1 MRARDSRQFPAPPFS
16 ICVDQTGSPG
26 MVRLAYSVP
35 EVASLIGISKSKIW
49 ELIRTGALNSVKIC
63 GRRVVRHS
71 DLLALLAGD
80 GQRPANPHQ
89 IL

>member
-1 MRARDSRQFPAPPFS
+1 MHARDSRQLPTSPLFN
-16 ICVDQTGSPG
+16 CCDQTGSPG

-35 EVASLIGISKSKIW
+35 EVAKLIGISKSKIW

-80 GQRPANPHQ
+80 RK
-89 IL
+89 

>member
-1 MRARDSRQFPAPPFS
+1 
-16 ICVDQTGSPG
+16 

-35 EVASLIGISKSKIW
+35 EVAKLIGISKSKIW

-80 GQRPANPHQ
+80 RK
-89 IL
+89 

>member
-1 MRARDSRQFPAPPFS
+1 MRARDSRRSSAPSAS
-16 ICVDQTGSPG
+16 ICVDQSGSPA

-35 EVASLIGISKSKIW
+35 EVAKLIGISKSKIW

-71 DLLALLAGD
+71 DLLALLAGN
-80 GQRPANPHQ
+80 GQ
-89 IL
+89 